1 MAVKHTGVSG
11 SYDKSTHDS
20 GDGSAGGSA
29 QSKAKFSN
37 PINKP
42 TDNLKKPSQSAN
54 DPKTVNEQRSRP

>member
-11 SYDKSTHDS
+11 SYDKSVPDS
-20 GDGSAGGSA
+20 GDK

-42 TDNLKKPSQSAN
+42 TDNLSKPSQKAN
-54 DPKTVNEQRSRP
+54 DPKTISEQRSRP